1 MDKTNHTLVLIQP
14 GGEETRTYS
23 DFDSIKEAMEGICYI
38 FELYIKQSDSNLTT
52 ITYDVKQL
60 FDFIDSLKEIVCLV
74 FEETLSTYSAAQS
87 KLDFSFFPIFTT
99 PLKFNLMVAKT

>member
-74 FEETLSTYSAAQS
+74 FEETLSTYSAYNKDWIKE
-87 KLDFSFFPIFTT
+87 KLYMMLRRQIVT
-99 PLKFNLMVAKT
+99 K